1 MDLHIVDPAIRR
13 YFSSALATS
22 SHKTYKAAE
31 NKYLTFCN
39 NFRLQPSSE
48 ALLCYFG
55 ACLGQEGLAHST
67 ICTYL
72 SGVRQLQISHG
83 FPELSFDKMPRL
95 QQILKEIQVEHGKQG
110 KSPHCC
116 LPITPAILR
125 KLGAVWLVENPAFD
139 YIILWAASVV
149 TFFPFADPVR

>member
-1 MDLHIVDPAIRR
+1 MDLHILDSAIRQ

-31 NKYLTFCN
+31 NKYHTFCN
-39 NFRLQPSSE
+39 NFRLQPLPSSE
-48 ALLCYFG
+48 ALLCYFI
-55 ACLGQEGLAHST
+55 ACMGQQGLAHST

-72 SGVRQLQISHG
+72 SGVRQLQISNG

-95 QQILKEIQVEHGKQG
+95 QQILKGIQVEHGKQG

-125 KLGAVWLVENPAFD
+125 KTGSSMAGRKSS
-139 YIILWAASVV
+139 IQ
-149 TFFPFADPVR
+149 

>member
-1 MDLHIVDPAIRR
+1 LDLHILDPTIRL
-13 YFSSALATS
+13 YFSSALAAS

-39 NFRLQPSSE
+39 SFGLQPLPSSE
-48 ALLCYFG
+48 ALLCYFV
-55 ACLGQEGLAHST
+55 AFLGQQGLAHSM

-83 FPELSFDKMPRL
+83 FPELSLDRMPRL
-95 QQILKEIQVEHGKQG
+95 KQILKGIQVEQGKQG
-110 KSPHCC
+110 RSPRHC

-125 KLGAVWLVENPAFD
+125 KLRAIWLSGNPSFND
-139 YIILWAASVV
+139 TMLWAAVW
-149 TFFPFADPVR
+149 